1 MAYKKL
7 QSQLRIGTPKVVS
20 RDSGVRLQ
28 VGEPVEVSRLHG
40 EGTFPQRF
48 PEVDLAAE
56 VDRQQLEAG
65 QRLVRENDAER
76 LDDLAMSLAA
86 QPPAKQ
92 GPDFS
97 AMPRRYKPIDV
108 PKLQRM
114 LSPEGQTPASGGPEY
129 SPEDL
134 GLKTFD
140 GVSDAEIARR
150 AAAKQAGK
158 PLDAPRAP
166 RVSVGFASEAERPAS
181 VEAARRGESLVP
193 APRAPQL
200 SVPPTAAEPQ
210 ESDMDRAE
218 RTDRLRALMA
228 QLAGAGQ
235 LAIGRDASIGQQAV
249 MSQPGAV
256 ESLLRRRSLAEV
268 EGAKDPNSDASKKAR
283 EKLRGALPGLAK
295 RLGPALDRMTAAD
308 LAKFDVLGESVDM
321 EKSAAKAA
329 ADATAREQG
338 RIEQEKLWQQHN
350 AITNA
355 QNRSNM
361 LAAAAIQ
368 RGESERKQGISE
380 AADLKK
386 LALPG
391 YVLTG
396 EVMPTEI
403 EARNLRQAQAAR
415 RALQD
420 DINRLRDIKLGK
432 VGPSGQREDGEGMIV
447 GPQFT
452 EAGQKSKAAVES
464 TEASILKK
472 MKEMDT
478 LGALDAGVLALAA
491 KQIPGGSTRAATAGT
506 MLDELERQL
515 DSGLESKRRAM
526 GYAPATAAA
535 PAPASP
541 AAPKQA
547 PSGAV
552 RMLDPGGKVRL
563 VPASQVEAAKKA
575 GGKVL

>member
-7 QSQLRIGTPKVVS
+7 QGQLKIGTPKLVS

-40 EGTFPQRF
+40 EGTFPTRF

-76 LDDLAMSLAA
+76 LDDLAMALAA

-97 AMPRRYKPIDV
+97 AMPRRYRPIDV
-108 PKLQRM
+108 PRLQRM

-140 GVSDAEIARR
+140 GVSGAEIDRR
-150 AAAKQAGK
+150 VAAKQAGK

-235 LAIGRDASIGQQAV
+235 LAIGRDASIGEKAV

-268 EGAKDPNSDASKKAR
+268 EGAKDSNSEASRKAR

-308 LAKFDVLGESVDM
+308 LSRFDVLGATMGLEAE
-321 EKSAAKAA
+321 EKRGAA
-329 ADATAREQG
+329 AGEAEARALAKEERAAVRQEERDAR
-338 RIEQEKLWQQHN
+338 
-350 AITNA
+350 
-355 QNRSNM
+355 QN
-361 LAAAAIQ
+361 AAAEKRAYIMASLGQQATEGKEQ
-368 RGESERKQGISE
+368 R
-380 AADLKK
+380 
-386 LALPG
+386 
-391 YVLTG
+391 
-396 EVMPTEI
+396 
-403 EARNLRQAQAAR
+403 
-415 RALQD
+415 
-420 DINRLRDIKLGK
+420 
-432 VGPSGQREDGEGMIV
+432 
-447 GPQFT
+447 
-452 EAGQKSKAAVES
+452 KAAVDAQKAGREIAERHS
-464 TEASILKK
+464 NVLREVDALKK
-472 MKEMDT
+472 MIADKGTWEARGAHNKILEQKLQSIAIDAAKLFDPDSVAREGEVALQRKALFDPG
-478 LGALDAGVLALAA
+478 LGTRNETAIDALDAYAEMMKSRLGEAYRARG
-491 KQIPGGSTRAATAGT
+491 ITPPGEQQA
-506 MLDELERQL
+506 Q
-515 DSGLESKRRAM
+515 
-526 GYAPATAAA
+526 
-535 PAPASP
+535 P

-552 RMLDPGGKVRL
+552 RMMAPNGQVKL
-563 VPASQVEAAKKA
+563 VPAAQVEAAKRA